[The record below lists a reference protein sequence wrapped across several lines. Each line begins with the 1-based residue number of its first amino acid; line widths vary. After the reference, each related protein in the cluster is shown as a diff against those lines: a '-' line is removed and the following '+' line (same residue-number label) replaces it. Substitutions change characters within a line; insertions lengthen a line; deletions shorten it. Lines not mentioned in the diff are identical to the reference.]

1 MILRNQ
7 KEIQSNKCSIQ
18 TQVEAADEV
27 VVVEAMVVAKQEI
40 SSSSRIQKT
49 SKVIQVEEK
58 IIVAGGAREVVASKG
73 SNMTLHVIIVGKMV
87 ICRLLVIRSKMM

>member
-7 KEIQSNKCSIQ
+7 KEIQSNRCSIQ
-18 TQVEAADEV
+18 TQVEATDKV

-49 SKVIQVEEK
+49 NKVIRVEEE
-58 IIVAGGAREVVASKG
+58 IIEAGGAREVVASKG

-87 ICRLLVIRSKMM
+87 ICRL

>member
-7 KEIQSNKCSIQ
+7 KEIQSNRCSIQ

-27 VVVEAMVVAKQEI
+27 VVVEAMVVAEQEI

-49 SKVIQVEEK
+49 NKAIQVEEK
-58 IIVAGGAREVVASKG
+58 IIEAGGAREVVASQG
-73 SNMTLHVIIVGKMV
+73 NNMTLHVITVGKMV
-87 ICRLLVIRSKMM
+87 ICRLLVIRSNMM